1 MIISADEP
9 LAYSQRELWQQ
20 RKKSQWLIRRKIY
33 FLLKGR
39 YISYTLA
46 VTLLIFILGE
56 ADLFV
61 MCFRGKLIRQEH
73 VHFINFFSDGF
84 HASAWEVE
92 VGRSEVQD
100 YL

>member
-1 MIISADEP
+1 MAATKEIAVAYKKEDLF
-9 LAYSQRELWQQ
+9 LAQMTL
-20 RKKSQWLIRRKIY
+20 
-33 FLLKGR
+33 

-73 VHFINFFSDGF
+73 VHFIYFFSEGF
-84 HASAWEVE
+84 HASTWEVE